1 MCIRD
6 SLERRQR
13 KCERRVL
20 RRRQGTHG
28 DPRELPSFGSPSRAG
43 AADGTLLRCPPFLK
57 EARTQIAA
65 LQRQREHFEKF
76 SPQWK
81 RFNKA
86 TAKTYA
92 KAHRRSE
99 NWPDTVPS
107 KSSPA
112 TA

>member
-1 MCIRD
+1 VDRGIG
-6 SLERRQR
+6 
-13 KCERRVL
+13 V
-20 RRRQGTHG
+20 TAA
-28 DPRELPSFGSPSRAG
+28 LP
-43 AADGTLLRCPPFLK
+43 DGTLLICPPFLK
-57 EARTQIAA
+57 EARTQIAE
-65 LQRQREHFEKF
+65 LQRQREQHVKF